1 LQDARLRARKVE
13 MSRAFVKEDS
23 DAPEPGPPERPVST
37 LPNWVTPRGMRLI
50 DAEIDRLEAALAAG
64 QDAADEA
71 VLRRDLRYWTQRRAS
86 ADPVPH
92 NPDPAAAG
100 FGAKVTI
107 RRGGAVQVL
116 EIVGEDE
123 ADPAQGRL
131 SWTSPLARALDGA
144 LPGETVELDGGAII
158 ELLSVGPGDRG

>member
-1 LQDARLRARKVE
+1 ME
-13 MSRAFVKEDS
+13 ESMSRAFVREDS
-23 DAPEPGPPERPVST
+23 DAPEPGPPERPVSS
-37 LPNWVTPRGMRLI
+37 LPNRVTPRGLRLI
-50 DAEIDRLEAALAAG
+50 DVEIDRLESSLAAG

-71 VLRRDLRYWTQRRAS
+71 ALRRDLRYWTLRRAS
-86 ADPVPH
+86 AHPVPH
-92 NPDPAAAG
+92 DPDPRSAR

-107 RRGGAVQVL
+107 RRGAAVQVL

-144 LPGETVELDGGAII
+144 EPGETVELDGGGSVD
-158 ELLSVGPGDRG
+158 LLAVGPGDGG

>member
-1 LQDARLRARKVE
+1 

-23 DAPEPGPPERPVST
+23 DAPEPGPPERPVSS

-50 DAEIDRLEAALAAG
+50 DAEVDRIEAKLAAG
-64 QDAADEA
+64 QDAPDEA
-71 VLRRDLRYWTQRRAS
+71 MLRRDLRYWIQRRTTAH
-86 ADPVPH
+86 PVPH
-92 NPDPAAAG
+92 NPDPQAAG
-100 FGAKVTI
+100 FGAKITI
-107 RRGGAVQVL
+107 RRGPAVQVL

-144 LPGETVELDGGAII
+144 QPGETVELDGGGSI
-158 ELLSVGPGDRG
+158 ELLAVGPGDGG

>member
-1 LQDARLRARKVE
+1 MLYYII
-13 MSRAFVKEDS
+13 AFVKSLSWIARKSVAGRAFEGEEGGD
-23 DAPEPGPPERPVST
+23 EPS
-37 LPNWVTPRGMRLI
+37 
-50 DAEIDRLEAALAAG
+50 
-64 QDAADEA
+64 
-71 VLRRDLRYWTQRRAS
+71 LREGRQRRTRAG
-86 ADPVPH
+86 
-92 NPDPAAAG
+92 PAAAG

-131 SWTSPLARALDGA
+131 SWTSPLASALDGA